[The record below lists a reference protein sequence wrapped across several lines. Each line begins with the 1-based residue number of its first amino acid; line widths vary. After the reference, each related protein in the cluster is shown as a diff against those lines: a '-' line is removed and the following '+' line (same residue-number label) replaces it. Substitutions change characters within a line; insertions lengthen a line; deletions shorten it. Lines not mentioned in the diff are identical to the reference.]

1 MSPEDLRGLT
11 VGVTADRRS
20 EDQAVL
26 FRRLGAEVLIGS
38 VLRTSS
44 TAADGRLRTR
54 TEALLADPP
63 DFVVA
68 NTGFGLRSWFGAAE
82 EWGWRE
88 RLLETLRASR
98 VAARGPKAVGAL
110 RSAQVPVWWQAP
122 NEQLATVV
130 EHLVDHGVE
139 GSRVAFQL
147 DGNDRPE
154 LIQRLETAG
163 ATVVELPLY
172 RWDHPDDDRAQRLVQ
187 AIVGGRVD
195 AVTFTSAPAV
205 RNLVE
210 LGDELGVGP
219 DLRAALN
226 DRVVVGC
233 VGPVCAA
240 AAREEGLLQTVVP
253 EHWRLGSL
261 VKAVAAEL
269 NARQLR

>member
-1 MSPEDLRGLT
+1 MSPDLHGLT
-11 VGVTADRRS
+11 VGVTADRRG

-26 FRRLGAEVLIGS
+26 FRRLGAEVLVGP
-38 VLRTSS
+38 VLRTLS

-63 DFVVA
+63 GFVIA
-68 NTGFGLRSWFGAAE
+68 NTGFGMRSWFAFADG
-82 EWGWRE
+82 WGRRDE
-88 RLLETLRASR
+88 LLGMLRASR

-130 EHLVDHGVE
+130 DHLVEHGVE
-139 GSRVAFQL
+139 GSRVALQL

-154 LIQRLETAG
+154 LVERLEAAG
-163 ATVVELPLY
+163 ASVIELPLY
-172 RWDHPDDDRAQRLVQ
+172 RWDQPDDDRAERLVR
-187 AIVGGRVD
+187 AIVAGGVQ

-210 LGDELGVGP
+210 LADELDVGRE
-219 DLRAALN
+219 LRAALN
-226 DRVVVGC
+226 ERVVVGC

-240 AAREEGLLQTVVP
+240 AAHEEGLLHTVVP

-269 NARQLR
+269 TTRQSR